1 MVNEARIKK
10 NLKNLA
16 FPRLS
21 GTEFE
26 LKAFNKVMEE
36 VENLNLEF
44 EIQPFTFSSFYSR
57 IYPKIAF
64 LSGSL
69 ILLLLYLNIIM
80 MISFVLILI
89 LFCIVMASI
98 ILTRKPE
105 KIQFIKKFNSQNLLV
120 KISSK
125 SNEKDNNDRI
135 VMFMSHLD
143 SKGQRFTINT
153 RIRMIKL
160 WISSSL
166 ILAVVI
172 IYKNWFSMGFEIIFY
187 IIGLVPLIIN
197 MYASIII
204 LLNTTDNSSIGA
216 VDNASGITCNLELV
230 NYYSI
235 PKNRL
240 TNYNMWF
247 LFTGAEECGTMGIRH
262 FYNNLESLDFDK
274 SIIFNFESI
283 ANHVYLF
290 PGENDVDH
298 IKEVDHLLLNNNR
311 NLQINHYITSRVL
324 GTHSDGG
331 FLGDKGLQG
340 WGVGEVEVYDYMH
353 TINDTIDKIDTKV
366 LKNLCLVLIDSLKEH
381 DSNFIKK
388 NKKYQKTE

>member
-10 NLKNLA
+10 NLKKFA

-26 LKAFNKVMEE
+26 LEAFNKVMGEIK
-36 VENLNLEF
+36 NLNLEF
-44 EIQPFTFSSFYSR
+44 EIQSFTFSSFYSR
-57 IYPKIAF
+57 IYPKVAF
-64 LSGSL
+64 LLGSL
-69 ILLLLYLNIIM
+69 ILLLLHLNIIII
-80 MISFVLILI
+80 ISFTLILI
-89 LFCIVMASI
+89 FFSMVIASI

-105 KIQFIKKFNSQNLLV
+105 KIQFIKRFNSQNLLV
-120 KISSK
+120 KIK
-125 SNEKDNNDRI
+125 SNSNATNNNNRI
-135 VMFMSHLD
+135 VMFMSHID

-160 WISSSL
+160 WISSSI

-172 IYKNWFSMGFEIIFY
+172 IYKNFIIINIEFELILY
-187 IIGLVPLIIN
+187 LIGLFPLTIN
-197 MYASIII
+197 MFASIII
-204 LLNTTDNSSIGA
+204 LLNATNNSSAGA
-216 VDNASGITCNLELV
+216 VDNASGIACNLELL
-230 NYYSI
+230 NYYRI

-262 FYNNLESLDFDK
+262 FYNNLNNFDFNK

-290 PGENDVDH
+290 PGENEGDH
-298 IKEVDHLLLNNNR
+298 IKEIDYLLLNNNR
-311 NLQINHYITSRVL
+311 NLPIRHYITSRVL

-331 FLGDKGLQG
+331 FLGDRGLQG
-340 WGVGEVEVYDYMH
+340 YGVGEVEAYAYMH
-353 TINDTIDKIDTKV
+353 TPNDTIDKIDTKV
-366 LKNLCLVLIDSLKEH
+366 LKNLCLVLIDTLKEH
-381 DSNFIKK
+381 DSNFIENK
-388 NKKYQKTE
+388 NKA

>member
-10 NLKNLA
+10 NLKKFS

-26 LKAFNKVMEE
+26 LKAFNKVMRE

-44 EIQPFTFSSFYSR
+44 EIQQFTFSSFYSR

-69 ILLLLYLNIIM
+69 ILLLLYLNKIM
-80 MISFVLILI
+80 VISFILILI
-89 LFCIVMASI
+89 LFSIVITSI

-105 KIQFIKKFNSQNLLV
+105 KIQFIKIFNSQNLLV
-120 KISSK
+120 KIKSK
-125 SNEKDNNDRI
+125 SNEKNNNDRI

-160 WISSSL
+160 WIISSI
-166 ILAVVI
+166 ILAAII
-172 IYKNWFSMGFEIIFY
+172 IYKNFIIINIEFELILY
-187 IIGLVPLIIN
+187 IIGLFPLILNIVP
-197 MYASIII
+197 SIIV
-204 LLNTTDNSSIGA
+204 LLNTIDNSSAGA
-216 VDNASGITCNLELV
+216 VDNASGIVCNLELL

-262 FYNNLESLDFDK
+262 FYNNLKNLDFNK

-290 PGENDVDH
+290 PGKNEGDH
-298 IKEVDHLLLNNNR
+298 IKEIDYLLLNNNR
-311 NLQINHYITSRVL
+311 NLPIGHFITSRVL

-331 FLGDKGLQG
+331 FLGDRGLQG
-340 WGVGEVEVYDYMH
+340 YGVGEVEAYDYMH
-353 TINDTIDKIDTKV
+353 TPNDTIDKIDTKV
-366 LKNLCLVLIDSLKEH
+366 LKNLCLVLIDTLKEH
-381 DSNFIKK
+381 DSNFIKNK
-388 NKKYQKTE
+388 NQI

>member
-26 LKAFNKVMEE
+26 LKAFNKVKQE
-36 VENLNLEF
+36 VKNLKLKYEV
-44 EIQPFTFSSFYSR
+44 QSFTFSSFYSR
-57 IYPKIAF
+57 IYPKVAF

-69 ILLLLYLNIIM
+69 ILLLLYLNIFMIM
-80 MISFVLILI
+80 SLILI
-89 LFCIVMASI
+89 LILLSIVIVSI

-105 KIQFIKKFNSQNLLV
+105 KIRFLPKYNSQNLLV
-120 KISSK
+120 KIK
-125 SNEKDNNDRI
+125 PISNEMKNKDRVI
-135 VMFMSHLD
+135 MFISHLD
-143 SKGQRFTINT
+143 SKGQRFKI
-153 RIRMIKL
+153 RIRIRIIKL
-160 WISSSL
+160 WIYSAI
-166 ILAVVI
+166 ILAVI
-172 IYKNWFSMGFEIIFY
+172 IILKSLISMGFEIIFY
-187 IIGLVPLIIN
+187 IIGLFPLILN
-197 MYASIII
+197 MFASIIM
-204 LLNTTDNSSIGA
+204 LLNTTDNSSDGA
-216 VDNASGITCNLELV
+216 VDNASGIACNLELL
-230 NYYSI
+230 NYYNI
-235 PKNRL
+235 PENRL

-262 FYNNLESLDFDK
+262 FYNNLENLDFDK

-311 NLQINHYITSRVL
+311 NLPIRHHITSRVL

-340 WGVGEVEVYDYMH
+340 FGIGEVEAYAYMH
-353 TINDTIDKIDTKV
+353 TPNDTIDKIDTKV
-366 LKNLCLVLIDSLKEH
+366 LKNLCLVLIDTLKEH
-381 DSNFIKK
+381 DSNFIK